1 EDGGF
6 EGIPGLLTDPRQ
18 IEIFRRIDC
27 RGQGHRRFDGISG
40 HRIRTDDE
48 DAITSQQAG
57 GVHFP
62 EDFSGVG
69 GDPGKSQRAVY
80 RAIAFATGPCPLRCF
95 ARELERLELRFCRC
109 VATSQRLAI
118 PAAVSDSVE
127 IVPRVDRLPGQP
139 TGGHGALRFD
149 PRIVVLS
156 QIAQHAQPLIRYL
169 LDFHAFI
176 PNYSESAYFRI
187 NPCGSWLYNAK
198 GRPVRAPSGSALTSA
213 SGLLLGRDHHHHLAA
228 FQARPRLD
236 DDVFAKIGLDA
247 LGHLLA
253 QFLVA
258 HLAATE
264 ADVDLDLVALF
275 QEAAHVAQLDL
286 VVALV
291 GDGAELHFLDFDLLL
306 LLLRS
311 SGLLLHLELEL
322 AEVHD
327 AAHRRIRV
335 RLDFHEIQAF

>member
-1 EDGGF
+1 MVRLPEVALPLGRLLGEDVALVGVAALVLAGS
-6 EGIPGLLTDPRQ
+6 GLPEALG
-18 IEIFRRIDC
+18 RRPIGLDL
-27 RGQGHRRFDGISG
+27 GHW
-40 HRIRTDDE
+40 
-48 DAITSQQAG
+48 
-57 GVHFP
+57 GVR
-62 EDFSGVG
+62 S
-69 GDPGKSQRAVY
+69 KSV
-80 RAIAFATGPCPLRCF
+80 TGPGGGSRHAFRP
-95 ARELERLELRFCRC
+95 A
-109 VATSQRLAI
+109 LAG
-118 PAAVSDSVE
+118 
-127 IVPRVDRLPGQP
+127 RK
-139 TGGHGALRFD
+139 
-149 PRIVVLS
+149 
-156 QIAQHAQPLIRYL
+156 PLIRYGSRRVLYCMKQPRTSRGRALCRPRRAKTMFFLRFFSGFL
-169 LDFHAFI
+169 L
-176 PNYSESAYFRI
+176 R
-187 NPCGSWLYNAK
+187 
-198 GRPVRAPSGSALTSA
+198 
-213 SGLLLGRDHHHHLAA
+213 RDHHHHLAA

-311 SGLLLHLELEL
+311 RRLLLRLELEL

-327 AAHRRIRV
+327 PAHRRIGV
-335 RLDFHEIQAF
+335 RLDLHEIHAFVLGHPQRFVAREDADHFAVAADHAHAGHADFAVLSILLFGRADVAISNVG